1 MTNDTLLSGSRVLTN
16 AQAQLSSSNSA
27 LGASREEMK
36 KLELQLKTRQ
46 QQHEA
51 DLARRNKT
59 HTATVQELE
68 HKVHA
73 QKTADNS
80 S

>member
-1 MTNDTLLSGSRVLTN
+1 MTNDMPLFGSQVPTN

-27 LGASREEMK
+27 LGASKEEMK

-68 HKVHA
+68 QKVYA
-73 QKTADNS
+73 QRTADNGS
-80 S
+80 